1 MITISYVHNRTVK
14 LLLNQLIWKESFLE
28 YRIFST
34 DVCCALP
41 IETLELI
48 VLSPEDLFFLAMG
61 LYFKLEIFHLLE
73 VIFVKMRYTL
83 EFIGSA
89 EDCKL

>member
-1 MITISYVHNRTVK
+1 
-14 LLLNQLIWKESFLE
+14 
-28 YRIFST
+28 
-34 DVCCALP
+34 
-41 IETLELI
+41 
-48 VLSPEDLFFLAMG
+48 MG

-89 EDCKL
+89 EDCEL

>member
-1 MITISYVHNRTVK
+1 
-14 LLLNQLIWKESFLE
+14 
-28 YRIFST
+28 
-34 DVCCALP
+34 
-41 IETLELI
+41 
-48 VLSPEDLFFLAMG
+48 MG

-73 VIFVKMRYTL
+73 VILVKMRYTL